1 MTRKSPARS
10 IITAPFTVAKF
21 GIGFLRKGYVFQQRT
36 GARFAKRSEYRDF
49 LSPSHSGL
57 LLDGHSLHLSERE
70 SFQNVCV
77 IARVGAGKTSRFII
91 PNILDKA
98 QRACSLVINDP
109 KGEAF
114 EATSGTLARNGYRII
129 LIDPENPE
137 RSHRFNPLGEAQDLI
152 ELEQIAEILVAAG
165 NPGDRDPFWN
175 RGATRFIGLL
185 LKCLRNVAADNPEH
199 LTLANL
205 NYLFQNFG
213 GDGSPLDNWM
223 AGASIDPDNPADAT
237 LWNEW
242 KGALTGNEEGVRSF
256 VLNAL
261 TALRAMS
268 NRNVARLTSK
278 SDFNLA
284 SLRHQKTAIFLV
296 TPPQFQEYYAFLVS
310 IFFRSVF
317 NAAMRGLPGPN
328 DLPIYILYDEFGHS
342 TIPDFVSTA
351 NTLRAYRVS
360 LSIVLQSIAQLN
372 ARYGLETARAI
383 QGGFNTYLTFAGSDP
398 ETALFFERVIGKV
411 RERQRNDI
419 EKIVDQYREYNLLN
433 ANEVRTMKS
442 SEALIVSTNRNPV
455 LIPSVP
461 YFEERRFA
469 RLARTAPFTA
479 PIDTGLEPL
488 QFVQL

>member
-1 MTRKSPARS
+1 M
-10 IITAPFTVAKF
+10 APIHAVRY
-21 GIGFLRKGYVFQQRT
+21 GVGFLRKGYIYQSKT

-49 LSPSHSGL
+49 LSPGHTGL
-57 LLDGHSLHLSERE
+57 LLDGHRLHLSERE

-98 QRACSLVINDP
+98 QSACSLVINDP

-137 RSHRFNPLGEAQDLI
+137 RSHRFNPLTEARDLI

-185 LKCLRNVAADNPEH
+185 LKCLRNVSIDNPDH

-213 GDGSPLDNWM
+213 GDGAPLDDWM
-223 AGASIDPDNPADAT
+223 SGASIDPENPTDAT

-268 NRNVARLTSK
+268 NRSLARLTSK
-278 SDFNLA
+278 SDFDLA
-284 SLRHQKTAIFLV
+284 SLRHQKTAIYLV
-296 TPPQFQEYYAFLVS
+296 TPPQYQEYYAFLVS

-317 NAAMRGLPGPN
+317 NAAMRSLPGPR
-328 DLPIYILYDEFGHS
+328 DLPIYVLYDEFGHS

-411 RERQRNDI
+411 RERQRRDV
-419 EKIVDQYREYNLLN
+419 EDLVDTYREYNLLN
-433 ANEVRTMKS
+433 ANEVRTLKS
-442 SEALIVSTNRNPV
+442 HQALIVSTNRNPV
-455 LIPSVP
+455 LIPSTP
-461 YFEERRFA
+461 YFEERGFSRMV
-469 RLARTAPFTA
+469 RTAPFA
-479 PIDTGLEPL
+479 PVVATTLEPL
-488 QFVQL
+488 DFVRL